1 MAGQAAHFLPHSGK
15 TQKEVRMQISDLKG
29 KAALVTGS
37 STGIGAAVARGFARQ
52 GMRVALHCN
61 ASRGTAEKLLAE
73 LRAEGAEVVLLQADL
88 RCVAGCTELVNQAQA
103 AFGRLDVLVNNAG
116 GVVQRRALG
125 EIDDALY
132 DDIVNLNAR
141 SVFACSRAALPFMLA
156 QGGGAII
163 STTSLAARSGGG
175 SKSTLY
181 AASKA
186 FVSTFTRGLAKEV
199 GRTGIRVN
207 AVAPGV
213 IIKPEKGWTMPDH
226 QVQASVK
233 LTPLRRLGTVEE
245 CVGAYL
251 FLASGELSGF
261 ITGQVLEVNGG
272 LQMP

>member
-1 MAGQAAHFLPHSGK
+1 MRI
-15 TQKEVRMQISDLKG
+15 TDLAG

-37 STGIGAAVARGFARQ
+37 STGIGAAVARGYAAQ
-52 GMRVALHCN
+52 GMRVAIHAN
-61 ASRGTAEKLLAE
+61 ANRA
-73 LRAEGAEVVLLQADL
+73 RAETLAAEIRAAGGECVVLQADV
-88 RCVAGCTELVNQAQA
+88 RSVAACIKLVQDAHA

-116 GVVQRRALG
+116 GVVQRKALR

-141 SVFACSRAALPFMLA
+141 SVFACSRAVLPIMEA

-199 GRTGIRVN
+199 ARHGIRVN

-213 IIKPEKGWTMPDH
+213 IVKPEKDMTMPNH
-226 QVQASVK
+226 QLDASIR
-233 LTPLRRLGTVEE
+233 LTPMRRVGRVDECIGT
-245 CVGAYL
+245 YL
-251 FLASGELSGF
+251 FLASAEMSGF
-261 ITGQVLEVNGG
+261 ITGQIVEVNGG

>member
-1 MAGQAAHFLPHSGK
+1 
-15 TQKEVRMQISDLKG
+15 MQITDLAG
-29 KAALVTGS
+29 KAVLVTGA
-37 STGIGAAVARGFARQ
+37 STGIGAAVAKGFAAQ
-52 GMRVALHCN
+52 GARVAVHYN
-61 ASRGTAEKLLAE
+61 SSGAQAEKIVEEIKAAGGQAIA
-73 LRAEGAEVVLLQADL
+73 LRADVRSVQACRDLVASVHEKLGA
-88 RCVAGCTELVNQAQA
+88 
-103 AFGRLDVLVNNAG
+103 LDVLVNNAG
-116 GVVQRRALG
+116 GVVKRHPLH

-132 DDIVNLNAR
+132 EDIINLNAR
-141 SVFACSRAALPFMLA
+141 SVFACSRAAIPIMQA

-199 GRTGIRVN
+199 ARFGIRVN

-213 IIKPEKGWTMPDH
+213 IGKPDKLKTTPAH
-226 QVQASVK
+226 QLEASIR
-233 LTPLRRLGTVEE
+233 LTPMRRIGTVDE

-251 FLASGELSGF
+251 FLASTDMAGF
-261 ITGQVLEVNGG
+261 ITGQVVEVNGG

>member
-1 MAGQAAHFLPHSGK
+1 M
-15 TQKEVRMQISDLKG
+15 V
-29 KAALVTGS
+29 
-37 STGIGAAVARGFARQ
+37 
-52 GMRVALHCN
+52 
-61 ASRGTAEKLLAE
+61 
-73 LRAEGAEVVLLQADL
+73 
-88 RCVAGCTELVNQAQA
+88 
-103 AFGRLDVLVNNAG
+103 
-116 GVVQRRALG
+116 
-125 EIDDALY
+125 
-132 DDIVNLNAR
+132 
-141 SVFACSRAALPFMLA
+141 A

-199 GRTGIRVN
+199 GRKGIRVN

-213 IIKPEKGWTMPDH
+213 IVKPEKGFTMEQF
-226 QVQASVK
+226 QVDASIR

-251 FLASGELSGF
+251 FLASGALSGF

>member
-1 MAGQAAHFLPHSGK
+1 
-15 TQKEVRMQISDLKG
+15 MQITDLAG
-29 KAALVTGS
+29 KAVLVTGA
-37 STGIGAAVARGFARQ
+37 STGIGAAVAKGFAAQ
-52 GMRVALHCN
+52 GARVVVHYN
-61 ASRGTAEKLLAE
+61 ASEAEAQQVVEAIRAAGGDALALKADVRSVE
-73 LRAEGAEVVLLQADL
+73 ACRDLVTGARQRLGA
-88 RCVAGCTELVNQAQA
+88 
-103 AFGRLDVLVNNAG
+103 LDVLVNNAG
-116 GVVQRRALG
+116 GVVKRHPLH

-141 SVFACSRAALPFMLA
+141 SVFACSRAAVPIMQA

-199 GRTGIRVN
+199 ARYGIRVN

-213 IIKPEKGWTMPDH
+213 IGKPDKLKTTPSH
-226 QVQASVK
+226 QLEASIR
-233 LTPLRRLGTVEE
+233 LTPMRRIGTVEE

-251 FLASGELSGF
+251 FLASNEMAGF
-261 ITGQVLEVNGG
+261 VTGQVVEVNGG

>member
-1 MAGQAAHFLPHSGK
+1 M
-15 TQKEVRMQISDLKG
+15 RISDLAG
-29 KAALVTGS
+29 QAALVTGS
-37 STGIGAAVARGFARQ
+37 STGIGAAVARGFAAQ
-52 GMRVALHCN
+52 GMRVAVHCH
-61 ASRGTAEKLLAE
+61 ASREAAAALAAEITAAGGECI
-73 LRAEGAEVVLLQADL
+73 LLQADL
-88 RCVAGCTELVNQAQA
+88 RGVAGCTQLVQQAAA

-116 GVVQRRALG
+116 GVVQRKPLE

-141 SVFACSRAALPFMLA
+141 SVFACSRAALPVMRA

-175 SKSTLY
+175 SRSTLY

-186 FVSTFTRGLAKEV
+186 FVSNFTRGLAKEV
-199 GRTGIRVN
+199 ARHGIRVN

-213 IIKPEKGWTMPDH
+213 IGKPEKGMTMPGH
-226 QVQASVK
+226 QIEASIR
-233 LTPLRRLGTVEE
+233 LTPMRRLGLPEE

-251 FLASGELSGF
+251 FLASAALSGF